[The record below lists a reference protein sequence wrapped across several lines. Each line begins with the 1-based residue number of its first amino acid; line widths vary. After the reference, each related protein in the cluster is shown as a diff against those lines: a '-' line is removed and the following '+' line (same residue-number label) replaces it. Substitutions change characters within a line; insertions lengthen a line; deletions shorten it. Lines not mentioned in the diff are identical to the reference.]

1 MGMKLQDGESIISA
15 LPLFREKCTK
25 KQGEVVDIVKKH
37 CPSDPF
43 SLHVGGESSFFNP
56 EVDSFMKTACK
67 TIAVANQKGG
77 VGKTTSSINLA
88 AALSQKKKKVL
99 LVDSDPQ
106 GNATSGVG
114 INSRSLRYHLYNT
127 YIGDCPIEDTILQ
140 TGVKNLDL
148 IPSNINLVAAEIELI
163 NKPSRETT
171 LKNVLRSIVDKYDY
185 ILIDCPPSLGLLTI
199 NALTASDSVLIPMQC
214 EYFAMEGLA
223 QLVSTIRSVKK
234 SFNSSLYM
242 EGLLLTM
249 FDKRNKLTHQVAE
262 ELSKHFAKQLFKTVI
277 PRNVRL
283 SECPSHGQT
292 VIDYDVRSS
301 GAKAYLQLAS
311 EFLRNQR

>member
-1 MGMKLQDGESIISA
+1 
-15 LPLFREKCTK
+15 
-25 KQGEVVDIVKKH
+25 
-37 CPSDPF
+37 
-43 SLHVGGESSFFNP
+43 
-56 EVDSFMKTACK
+56 MKTACK

-88 AALSQKKKKVL
+88 AALSKRKKKVL
-99 LVDSDPQ
+99 LIDSDPQ
-106 GNATSGVG
+106 GNASSGVG
-114 INSRSLRYHLYNT
+114 VDSRAIQNHLYNGYVGLCSVEEAIIPT
-127 YIGDCPIEDTILQ
+127 R
-140 TGVKNLDL
+140 VKNLDV
-148 IPSNINLVAAEIELI
+148 IPSNINLVAAEIELV
-163 NKPSRETT
+163 NKTSREST
-171 LKNVLRSIVDKYDY
+171 LKTLLSNVKENYHY

-234 SFNSSLYM
+234 TFNTSLYI

-262 ELSKHFAKQLFKTVI
+262 ELSKHFAKQIFKTVI

-292 VIDYDVRSS
+292 VIDYDIRST
-301 GAKAYLQLAS
+301 GARAYIQLAN
-311 EFLRNQR
+311 EFLKNQR